1 MKQKSTK
8 NIILIIAFV
17 LIVTI
22 AILSIP
28 IPIKYNLATD
38 KIVIHN
44 FISRD
49 INFADNGGLNLAK
62 EIYNKDEINELI
74 KLFNN
79 VKTSNIKKLWS
90 KLKQENKG
98 MKVLMYEIEFNEN
111 VSVAIC
117 EDKTA
122 IIKEG
127 GKTSNITISDEAF
140 EYIEKLFLY

>member
-1 MKQKSTK
+1 M
-8 NIILIIAFV
+8 
-17 LIVTI
+17 
-22 AILSIP
+22 
-28 IPIKYNLATD
+28 ATD

-44 FISRD
+44 FISRE
-49 INFADNGGLNLAK
+49 INFSDNGGLNLAK

-98 MKVLMYEIEFNEN
+98 MKVLIYEIEFNEN

-127 GKTSNITISDEAF
+127 EKTSNITISDEAF